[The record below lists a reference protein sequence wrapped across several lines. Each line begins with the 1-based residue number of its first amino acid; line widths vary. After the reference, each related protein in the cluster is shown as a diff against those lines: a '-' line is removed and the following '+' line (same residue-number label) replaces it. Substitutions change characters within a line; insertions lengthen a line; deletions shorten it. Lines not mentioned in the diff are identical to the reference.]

1 METVNQTKSSSTAEA
16 VGRMAAAAAQRRKSL
31 RDGGSICQNHL
42 MIVMT
47 YIKLKKT
54 VGTSTLGR
62 LATNGHASGS
72 FISPKIW
79 AVVTHFLG

>member
-1 METVNQTKSSSTAEA
+1 METVNQTKPSSTAEA
-16 VGRMAAAAAQRRKSL
+16 VGRMAAAAAQAGNLCGTEGVYVR
-31 RDGGSICQNHL
+31 IM

-72 FISPKIW
+72 FISP
-79 AVVTHFLG
+79 

>member
-1 METVNQTKSSSTAEA
+1 
-16 VGRMAAAAAQRRKSL
+16 MAAAAAQAGNLCGTEGVYVR
-31 RDGGSICQNHL
+31 IM

-72 FISPKIW
+72 FISP
-79 AVVTHFLG
+79 